1 MAKGEITRLTMHRRK
16 TTPEERKQMRAMNER
31 WQKELAE
38 MERNATPRQREL
50 MRRLDEDPEM
60 ERPMEMIV
68 EATRK

>member
-16 TTPEERKQMRAMNER
+16 TTPEERKQMRA
-31 WQKELAE
+31 E

-60 ERPMEMIV
+60 ELSMEMIV

>member
-1 MAKGEITRLTMHRRK
+1 MHRRK
-16 TTPEERKQMRAMNER
+16 TNPEERKLMRAMNER

-60 ERPMEMIV
+60 ELSMEMIV